1 MALKDIWIDRVDGV
15 DEASAEDINQVA
27 HAVIENED
35 VISETTKNVV
45 QNTEKIN
52 NIRHDYPLF
61 SNAIK
66 GSASGE
72 IVALDDVSPIAHEMA
87 VSVRGKNL
95 IDAAAFRRASHST
108 TLDGDV
114 FTTNFSENTMYWNG
128 EKTISFKAGTYTV
141 SVIPVSSD
149 MYFTFVVYSAIEK
162 TRIIAA
168 KTAEKVN
175 EPVYFTFTTNEDFVP
190 CIGGNRASDST
201 GNVGDG
207 VFSYKVQLE
216 EGTTATPYAPY
227 IADTSGV
234 KVKALG
240 KNLLDIHNRTKGT
253 TPNGVN
259 TLQRKFETDKYYVG
273 MTRNNFCYDWQITTA
288 EYADGVWSIANKV
301 GGYGIAFP
309 VEVKPNAT
317 YCVNVRGLTG
327 VGFYD
332 AEGNFISDWVQQG
345 ANRHFT
351 TPSNCAIVTVCLIPA
366 VAGEIT
372 EFSNCQL
379 EVGTTVTE
387 YEPYKEPVTYAQ
399 GEPINSIYPCT
410 TLMTD
415 TAGAFM
421 NVTYNRDANKVVN
434 ELETRIAALE
444 AAILN

>member
-15 DEASAEDINQVA
+15 DDASAEDINNVA

-35 VISETTKNVV
+35 EISETTKNVV

-66 GSASGE
+66 GIASGE
-72 IVALDDVSPIAHEMA
+72 VVSLNDVSPILHEIG
-87 VSVRGKNL
+87 VS
-95 IDAAAFRRASHST
+95 I
-108 TLDGDV
+108 
-114 FTTNFSENTMYWNG
+114 
-128 EKTISFKAGTYTV
+128 
-141 SVIPVSSD
+141 
-149 MYFTFVVYSAIEK
+149 
-162 TRIIAA
+162 
-168 KTAEKVN
+168 
-175 EPVYFTFTTNEDFVP
+175 
-190 CIGGNRASDST
+190 T
-201 GNVGDG
+201 GV
-207 VFSYKVQLE
+207 
-216 EGTTATPYAPY
+216 
-227 IADTSGV
+227 ADTSSV
-234 KVKALG
+234 KVKVLG

-253 TPNGVN
+253 TPNGSN
-259 TLQRKFETDKYYVG
+259 TLQRKLETDKYYVG
-273 MTRNNFCYDWQITTA
+273 MTRNNYCYDWQITTA

-332 AEGNFISDWVQQG
+332 AEGNFISDWMQQG
-345 ANRHFT
+345 GNRYFT

-366 VAGEIT
+366 VVGEIT

-387 YEPYKEPVTYAQ
+387 YEPYKEPITYAH
-399 GEPINSIYPCT
+399 GEPITSIYPCT

-415 TAGAFM
+415 TAGAVM
-421 NVTYNRDANKVVN
+421 DVTYNRDANKVVN